1 MRSHLCLVLP
11 MVIFPALLAYAD
23 ENRVTNT
30 AADKVMDIEDV
41 KRQAVLGID
50 FISNEELKARI
61 KRNPKLILL
70 DVRTETEYHAGHM
83 RGAAWVERGIAE
95 FVLART
101 LPDPNAEIIVYCK
114 AGYRTGL
121 VVKSLRAIGYHNVSA
136 HVGFDAWVQAGN
148 TYVNHFGES
157 GLLIPSE
164 TNAAAFKPD
173 YYLPKE

>member
-1 MRSHLCLVLP
+1 MRLHLCLVLP
-11 MVIFPALLAYAD
+11 MVIFPALLAYGD

-164 TNAAAFKPD
+164 TNAAAFKPE